1 MSTLSLRLPESL
13 HRRLSEVAERK
24 GVSINQL
31 INSAVAEKMSALMT
45 AEYLDARAKR
55 GSRRKFDAV
64 LAKVAD
70 IEPGDVDRLPI
81 GMERRPPSRGRRRT
95 TR

>member
-13 HRRLSEVAERK
+13 HRKLAELAKRE

-31 INSAVAEKMSALMT
+31 INSAAAEKVAALLT
-45 AEYLDARAKR
+45 EEYLEKRAERASRKR
-55 GSRRKFDAV
+55 FKKA

-70 IEPGDVDRLPI
+70 IEPEDVDRL
-81 GMERRPPSRGRRRT
+81 
-95 TR
+95 